1 MSIEKVDTKSKD
13 KILLGLI
20 TSSDFL
26 SRYYELFNSEPIFNE
41 PGSKWIEYQCL
52 NYYNKYKKAPE
63 ASMVSLYESSIESKS
78 IDEAELSYIES
89 LLCKLSS
96 MDEDVDVDYLIDSA
110 IVEANIRK
118 VTELSKQ
125 ISSGDKSNLSKM
137 LESIENF
144 KKIESGEKIPV
155 ISIYDSET
163 VSEKIY
169 EEQEQSLISIPGDL
183 GKELNPLIRP
193 KATVYVRGP
202 SKGLKSYCCFDI
214 ALNAFLNKESVA
226 IFELGDLSEGDSL
239 SRLVTTMSSR
249 PVRMPF
255 QPFYSHSESDC
266 LLNQYNECMSVNRT
280 CNCSMLNSD
289 GSINSEYKAC
299 TYCGQADKPFPITS
313 LVRQKQTKEVLDK
326 DKTRRFLQFIGER
339 YQNPLDIYTYS
350 ISSCTVSNIREIC
363 ERKANE
369 GNPYSLIVVDHFGL
383 LAPEVSDKKAAY
395 WQVADTQ
402 SKLLRKISLDLG
414 CAVVIADQTNI
425 RIDTDEDGMQTAS
438 AFTASQSKN
447 QDATAIVTLN
457 RSKEDIEKQTIRVA
471 TVMSRTGSLT
481 ALNGGYVQ
489 VHPNITE
496 GLFCESSTYVSP
508 KSITKIREAIE
519 KLGLNAKKVVK
530 KFRK

>member
-26 SRYYELFNSEPIFNE
+26 SKYVDVFHEEPLFSE
-41 PGSKWIEYQCL
+41 PGSKWIENQCL
-52 NYYNKYKKAPE
+52 NYYKKYSKAPE
-63 ASMVSLYESSIESKS
+63 SNMVSLYETAIENKT
-78 IDEAELSYIES
+78 IDDAELSYVET

-96 MDEDVDVDYLIDSA
+96 MEDSIDSDYLIDSA
-110 IVEANIRK
+110 IMEANIRK
-118 VTELSKQ
+118 VAELSKQ
-125 ISSGDKSNLSKM
+125 ISAGDKSNIAKT
-137 LESIENF
+137 LECIENF

-155 ISIYDSET
+155 VSIYDSET

-169 EEQEQSLISIPGDL
+169 EEQGHSLITIPGDL
-183 GKELNPLIRP
+183 GRELNPIVIPRS
-193 KATVYVRGP
+193 TIYVRGP

-239 SRLVTTMSSR
+239 SRLLTTMSAR
-249 PVRMPF
+249 PVKMPF

-266 LLNQYNECMSVNRT
+266 ILNQYNECMSVNRT

-289 GSINSEYKAC
+289 GTINQSYKPC
-299 TYCGQADKPFPITS
+299 THCGQLNKPFPVTS
-313 LVRQKQTKEVLDK
+313 FVTQKQVQEVLDK
-326 DKTRRFLQFIGER
+326 DKTKRFLQFIGER
-339 YQNPLDIYTYS
+339 YNNPLDIYTYS
-350 ISSCTVSNIREIC
+350 ISSCTVSNIRSIC
-363 ERKANE
+363 EKKANE

-383 LAPEVSDKKAAY
+383 LAPELSDRKSAY

-414 CAVVIADQTNI
+414 SAVVIADQTNI
-425 RIDTDEDGMQTAS
+425 RVETDDDGMQTAS

-457 RSKEDIEKQTIRVA
+457 RSKEDIEKQTLRVA

-508 KSITKIREAIE
+508 KSLTKIKEAME
-519 KLGLNAKKVVK
+519 KFGLNSKKIIK
-530 KFRK
+530 KFKK